1 VRVSSRR
8 RALAFVVLALAC
20 LAGVA
25 VAVVAGIA
33 QSDRTGETSS
43 AGRHALRNAES
54 EGRSVVVF
62 RALKAGRPQG
72 EGQMAVSAAAQPARR
87 SLEVMRCDRSYFAAG
102 KGICL
107 ARGNGFAEGYEARV
121 FDSEFRVGAKIAVDG
136 VPSRAR
142 VSPDGRYGAVTMFVS
157 GHSYADAGAFST
169 QTTLLDLRS
178 GKGIGDLE
186 EFAVMR
192 GQRRVTAV
200 DVNFWGVTFAP
211 ADSDKFYATLA
222 TAGKTYLI
230 EGSVSARTARVIH
243 ANVECPSISPDGTRI
258 AYKRR
263 TGSESDPW
271 RLTVLDLATMRETP
285 LAETRSVD
293 DQAEWLD
300 DDRVLYGIDGAVWVV
315 RADGTGEPS
324 RYMAQADSPAVVRQ

>member
-1 VRVSSRR
+1 VSSRNR
-8 RALAFVVLALAC
+8 VIAFAVLALAC
-20 LAGVA
+20 VAGVA

-33 QSDRTGETSS
+33 QSDGAGETSG
-43 AGRHALRNAES
+43 AGRRALSDAGAA
-54 EGRSVVVF
+54 GRTVVVF
-62 RALKAGRPQG
+62 RALKAGRPEG
-72 EGQMAVSAAAQPARR
+72 EGQMAVSAAAQPAPRT
-87 SLEVMRCDRSYFAAG
+87 LESMRCDRSYFAAG
-102 KGICL
+102 RGICV
-107 ARGNGFAEGYEARV
+107 ARGGGFAEGYEARV
-121 FDSEFRVGAKIAVDG
+121 FDPEFRVGARIPVDG

-142 VSPDGRYGAVTMFVS
+142 VSSDGRYGTVTMFVT

-169 QTTLLDLRS
+169 QTTLLDLRG
-178 GKGIGDLE
+178 GKAIADLE

-192 GQRRVTAV
+192 GQHRVTAV
-200 DVNFWGVTFAP
+200 DANFWGVTFAP
-211 ADSDKFYATLA
+211 GDSDTFYATLA

-230 EGSVSARTARVIH
+230 KGSVSGRTARVLH

-263 TGSESDPW
+263 TRSDSDPW

-300 DDRVLYGIDGAVWVV
+300 DDRVLYGIDGAIWVV
-315 RADGTGEPS
+315 SADGTGKPS
-324 RYMAQADSPAVVRQ
+324 RYMAEADSPAVVRR

>member
-1 VRVSSRR
+1 MSSRK
-8 RALAFVVLALAC
+8 RAIAFAVLALAC
-20 LAGVA
+20 VAGVA

-33 QSDRTGETSS
+33 QSDGSGEPSGANHRALS
-43 AGRHALRNAES
+43 DAQAAGQT
-54 EGRSVVVF
+54 VVVF
-62 RALKAGRPQG
+62 RALKAGRPEG
-72 EGQMAVSAAAQPARR
+72 EGRIAVSAAAQPAPRT
-87 SLEVMRCDRSYFAAG
+87 LEALRCDRSYFAAG

-107 ARGNGFAEGYEARV
+107 ARGSGFAEGYEARV

-142 VSPDGRYGAVTMFVS
+142 VSADGRYGAVTMFVT
-157 GHSYADAGAFST
+157 GHSYAEAGAFST

-178 GKGIGDLE
+178 GEAIADLE
-186 EFAVMR
+186 DFAVMR
-192 GQRRVTAV
+192 GERRVTAV
-200 DVNFWGVTFAP
+200 DLNFWGVTFAP
-211 ADSDKFYATLA
+211 GDSDTFYATLA

-230 EGSVSARTARVIH
+230 EGSVSGRTARVIH

-263 TGSESDPW
+263 TASDSDPW

-285 LAETRSVD
+285 LTETRSVD

-300 DDRVLYGIDGAVWVV
+300 ADRVLYGIDGAVWVV
-315 RADGTGEPS
+315 RADGTG
-324 RYMAQADSPAVVRQ
+324 DSPAVVRQ